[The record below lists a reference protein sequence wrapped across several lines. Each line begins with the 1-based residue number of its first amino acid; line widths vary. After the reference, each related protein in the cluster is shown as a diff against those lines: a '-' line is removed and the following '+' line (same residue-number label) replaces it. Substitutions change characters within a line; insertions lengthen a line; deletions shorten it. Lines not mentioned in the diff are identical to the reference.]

1 MYKKILNPETGRKV
15 NINTK
20 KGILILKKYLS
31 IYGGADI
38 KPIEKVDHQNP
49 PITEQKDTESLAQ
62 KKLEDMSKKELHV
75 EARKRGVSE
84 EPPGAGISRD
94 TSASY
99 TSNLSVEELLAITK
113 QKELDW
119 KLEGTPM
126 WHPKDQYSP
135 DKVTKDQDLKIRTL
149 GNKFDTVIT
158 NWKKPYLGELMLW
171 CRDSGTNTES
181 YLLKFLEDIF
191 GIISI
196 DSIDIRIDN
205 LDNILTIIQNSR
217 NQMRNGSISRLDK
230 RKYPVR
236 PESSTLENY
245 LISNIETDLLDRK
258 IIDFERKA
266 NETIDYHS
274 PTGPSYFT
282 DINMPEIEEWKT
294 MINEIMS
301 TFLGSLKDNEKI
313 VKLDLYR
320 LYKKNDNPP
329 RARDLYD
336 PPGHYI
342 FNLTLE
348 ITQIKLK
355 NYLMVYGRVID
366 IKVPT
371 PAEAILKID
380 GLDLL
385 DFYRR
390 SNIFP
395 NLGDEW
401 EIFGVNL
408 IKLFKKG
415 FVLIP
420 SGRIGLSNII
430 KIFHQGIDKS
440 NKHFF
445 RSGPQLLYNTDSNKR
460 NNNEIGQLYFQC
472 RFNNEIKKDYDKI
485 YTNSNLTGTEIQ
497 NVIDNKDN
505 VSSWANDQDKYHI
518 VYNKEYETIALYEF
532 QKYMITQ
539 LHGFMHQTSSER
551 MSGKYVF
558 SLSPLQ
564 FLDFTEI
571 DESLKDTIKWNEFIN
586 FFLNGRAPLVLYI
599 GDLDT
604 YGNQKTGSHLINYWN
619 KLPEIIAQTSNNLSY
634 NIRLSKFIFYGSADT
649 MSKDILRDKYRIPEI
664 KDSTKFESLTKY
676 KMHSQVQSDYD
687 KLCFDGKPRDDISSN
702 VKNCVQKK
710 YMFDIDDLCK
720 PTLNIQ
726 NHNIQQ
732 EHYDE
737 GVDYPRS
744 KLSDYKSGHLKNLA
758 NSNTVYFG
766 YKFED
771 DNPYRLTCNENPN
784 Q

>member
-1 MYKKILNPETGRKV
+1 MYQKIVNPNTGRKV

-20 KGILILKKYLS
+20 KGISILKKYLS
-31 IYGGADI
+31 RYGGADI
-38 KPIEKVDHQNP
+38 NPIEKVDHQNAQV
-49 PITEQKDTESLAQ
+49 TEK
-62 KKLEDMSKKELHV
+62 EDV
-75 EARKRGVSE
+75 EK
-84 EPPGAGISRD
+84 
-94 TSASY
+94 
-99 TSNLSVEELLAITK
+99 LLAITK

-119 KLEGTPM
+119 KLSGIPM

-135 DKVTKDQDLKIRTL
+135 DKLTKDQDLKIRTL
-149 GNKFDTVIT
+149 GNKFNTVMT
-158 NWKKPYLGELMLW
+158 KWKKPHLIELMLW
-171 CRDSGTNTES
+171 CIDSGTNTES

-191 GIISI
+191 GIVSI
-196 DSIDIRIDN
+196 DSIDIRINN
-205 LDNILTIIQNSR
+205 LNNILTIIKDSHDLIKD
-217 NQMRNGSISRLDK
+217 GSIPTLDK

-236 PESSTLENY
+236 PNSSTLEDY
-245 LISNIETDLLDRK
+245 LILNIETDLLDRK

-266 NETIDYHS
+266 NEKIDYHS
-274 PTGPSYFT
+274 STGSSYFT

-294 MINEIMS
+294 MINQIMS
-301 TFLGSLKDNEKI
+301 TFLESLEQNEKI
-313 VKLDLYR
+313 VKLDLYN
-320 LYKKNDNPP
+320 LYKNIDNPP
-329 RARDLYD
+329 RVKQLYD
-336 PPGHYI
+336 PPGYYI
-342 FNLTLE
+342 FNLTFE
-348 ITQIKLK
+348 ITQIRLE
-355 NYLMVYGRVID
+355 NYLIVYGRVID
-366 IKVPT
+366 IKAAPQ
-371 PAEAILKID
+371 AEYILKIH
-380 GLDLL
+380 GNDLL

-390 SNIFP
+390 SKIFP

-415 FVLIP
+415 FVLMP
-420 SGRIGLSNII
+420 SAGTGISNII

-440 NKHFF
+440 NGHFF
-445 RSGPQLLYNTDSNKR
+445 KLLGPQLLYNIGVKG
-460 NNNEIGQLYFQC
+460 NNEIGQLFFQC
-472 RFNNEIKKDYDKI
+472 RLNYNIEKDYDKI
-485 YTNSNLTGTEIQ
+485 YRNFNLTGTEIQ
-497 NVIDNKDN
+497 KVIDNKDN

-518 VYNKEYETIALYEF
+518 VYSKEYETIALYEF
-532 QKYMITQ
+532 QKYMTTQ
-539 LHGFMHQTSSER
+539 LHGFMHQPTSPR

-571 DESLKDTIKWNEFIN
+571 DENLKDAIKWNEFLN
-586 FFLNGRAPLVLYI
+586 FFLNGRAPLVIYI
-599 GDLDT
+599 GDIDT
-604 YGNQKTGSHLINYWN
+604 YGNQKAGSHLINYWN
-619 KLPEIIAQTSNNLSY
+619 KVPEIIAQTSNNLSY

-649 MSKDILRDKYRIPEI
+649 MSKDILRDKYRISQI
-664 KDSTKFESLTKY
+664 KDATKFESLTKY
-676 KMHSQVQSDYD
+676 KMHSQVESEHD
-687 KLCFDGKPRDDISSN
+687 KLCLDDKPRDDISSN

-726 NHNIQQ
+726 NPNIQQ

-771 DNPYRLTCNENPN
+771 DNPYRFTCYENPN